1 MPTKDGFAPGHPLPL
16 FLSEHAEQPRQP
28 GIGKARHRAVI
39 PSRILK
45 TGILVVTAA
54 AIDFAILSVGDPV
67 ALFASVTASLVD
79 TSALQPATGQST
91 PAIQSTAGAEDL
103 PLTARQAPTRDE
115 IAAALKTAHL
125 SQTETGQPSA
135 EASLKEF
142 QAWAVAEEA
151 GDKIAAPADALL
163 KQFQAWA
170 AEEEARTQVEPV
182 PPVEPVQDA
191 PAQAV
196 QNDRAQDQHMDQPLQ
211 KHRQVRP
218 ARAEIR
224 PVHNPRAKVRREQNA
239 RVQVR
244 PAQDARVQ
252 VRPAQDARAQDGS
265 GQNAQAPSFLQSLG
279 WRN

>member
-1 MPTKDGFAPGHPLPL
+1 MPTKDGFAPGHALPL
-16 FLSEHAEQPRQP
+16 FLAEHAEQPGQP
-28 GIGKARHRAVI
+28 GIGKAWGRTAI
-39 PSRILK
+39 SSRILK

-54 AIDFAILSVGDPV
+54 AIDFAILSVGNPA

-79 TSALQPATGQST
+79 RSALQPG
-91 PAIQSTAGAEDL
+91 TAGAQGL
-103 PLTARQAPTRDE
+103 PLTASQAPTRNE
-115 IAAALKTAHL
+115 IAAALKAAHQ
-125 SQTETGQPSA
+125 SQTEIRQPTA

-151 GDKIAAPADALL
+151 GDQIAAPADALL

-170 AEEEARTQVEPV
+170 AEKEARTQVGPV
-182 PPVEPVQDA
+182 PPVEPVQPVQDV
-191 PAQAV
+191 PAEAAQIV
-196 QNDRAQDQHMDQPLQ
+196 RGQDQHVDQRLDQRLDQPMP
-211 KHRQVRP
+211 KHRQIRP

-224 PVHNPRAKVRREQNA
+224 PVQNPRAKVGRKQNA
-239 RVQVR
+239 RL
-244 PAQDARVQ
+244 Q